1 LDWLRLLNIQV
12 GFHSIDVELPE
23 DVSQDELIKRIDELN
38 NDDKV
43 HGILVQ
49 LPLPGHISVC
59 CKCLLIG

>member
-1 LDWLRLLNIQV
+1 LRLLNIQV

-59 CKCLLIG
+59 RKCFLIG